1 MTDPT
6 NPLVPIFEY
15 ALNQEKTGMAFF
27 QASTTRL
34 GDSAA
39 VSAFK
44 KLVEEEQ
51 SHIKFISGILTDL
64 RAGGTVTP
72 ASLAPFLSS
81 TGNFFEERAR
91 TELLERSLESS
102 MVPDMTVF
110 NTAWLIERD
119 ISEFYASMAGKASP
133 GESKKAFEM
142 LAAWEKTH
150 ERLFR
155 DFRDRLFAEYQAM
168 PWGG

>member
-1 MTDPT
+1 MTDHARL
-6 NPLVPIFEY
+6 LVPVFEL
-15 ALNQEKTGMAFF
+15 ALQQEKTGMTFF
-27 QASTTRL
+27 QSAMTRL

-44 KLVEEEQ
+44 RLIDEEQ
-51 SHIKFISGILTDL
+51 NHIEFISGILADL
-64 RAGGTVTP
+64 RAGGAVKP
-72 ASLAPFLSS
+72 ESLETYLSQ

-91 TELLERSLESS
+91 AELLERSLEGS
-102 MVPDMTVF
+102 MVPDLTVF

-119 ISEFYASMAGKASP
+119 LSEFYAAMAGKAGP
-133 GESKKAFEM
+133 GEPQKAFQM
-142 LAAWEKTH
+142 LADWEKTH

-155 DFRDRLFAEYQAM
+155 GFRDRLFAEYQSM

>member
-1 MTDPT
+1 MVQES
-6 NPLVPIFEY
+6 NRLIPIFEY
-15 ALNQEKTGMAFF
+15 ALNQERTGLAFF
-27 QASTTRL
+27 QGSIVRL

-44 KLVEEEQ
+44 RLVEEEN

-64 RAGGTVTP
+64 RSGGKVSP
-72 ASLAPFLSS
+72 AIIEQFVSAPA
-81 TGNFFEERAR
+81 NFFEERAR
-91 TELLERSLESS
+91 TELLERSLEGS

-110 NTAWLIERD
+110 NTAWLIEKD
-119 ISEFYASMAGKASP
+119 IAEFYSRMADKSEAS
-133 GESKKAFEM
+133 ESKKAFEM

-155 DFRDRLFAEYQAM
+155 DFRDRLFQEYSNM